1 MNLNFILDENYLAY
15 FILNRKMH
23 NESKQIEN
31 IKNMFRS
38 NNDIG
43 YKKILE
49 EDILDTEIYLS
60 DIKIKALIVFTSILD
75 IKYL

>member
-1 MNLNFILDENYLAY
+1 MNFNFILDEDYLAY
-15 FILNRKMH
+15 FILSGKMH

-43 YKKILE
+43 
-49 EDILDTEIYLS
+49 
-60 DIKIKALIVFTSILD
+60 
-75 IKYL
+75 